1 MQDNYQSS
9 ATEKIRI
16 ITRLRGPDKLSKYSK
31 LLKISDKI
39 NINIPEI
46 VENLYKTPQNN
57 QQKCAPKLKDDI
69 KYTMFSSGD
78 SSNIMLVSP
87 KPIKGSTLNE
97 ALKVCDNLYEFH
109 NSILNETSLLE
120 YDKIYNETNTLEQI
134 YNEVIN
140 DNITQLFHKKNSC
153 VFCFGPSG
161 GGKSYLLFGENNDI
175 NNIKNNKNNKY
186 HYLNCT
192 KEKKEDKNEKKNKG
206 LIKSSVYKILNLIK
220 INKQGNDIPNN
231 VKNKYELKISI
242 YQVYFDKIFDL
253 LSKDVKK
260 INMQINY
267 DENKVLDTK
276 LIGLTDVEIRNSQ
289 DYEKIVKEVEINR
302 KNLARNLKVKDIN
315 KNSYLIV
322 SLKLRKKI
330 QNRVGN
336 NIIDNYSADYFS
348 QIDFVELVSSEI
360 GLSDKFQNSN
370 DLSFEY
376 SLYENTKKVYDSII
390 DNISSS
396 NYGISPTKEST
407 VTLSLKNP
415 LKTNSNII
423 FFNCVIPWEY
433 PINESFKA
441 LKFTTWLRNQVVND
455 EENINNND
463 NGNLNLVNNNNN
475 LFNTINDSN
484 NIINNQF
491 NNNSYYIE
499 NFKNPIA
506 DEDLYIN
513 FKKNPNNVN
522 NSFPIINNQTS
533 QSQFLNNNMGEEEK
547 EMNLNIDE
555 ETNIKLM
562 RNHSSNKMINKN
574 MNKSFDIGRNRHNNI
589 SNNMENSIQNKN
601 QYINMNE
608 NFPQN
613 DKTFQTLEQTLKEL
627 ENKKLEIENKI
638 YEDKMNINNNSN
650 EINPNNSLNNFQ
662 FSPKNIMSPEA
673 LLMKEKQDILKSD
686 NIILKEDIN
695 RLSELNQNLENEVA
709 QNRETITQLQSEN
722 QKLIEENSKLKI
734 VLKDYYGNNYTKLNL
749 SGQITKDEF
758 LKKYFAEKYFLTNK
772 IKELEKNLDVMQ
784 KEKTQYEVDYKV
796 LTTKYDEI
804 MKKYEKSNLELINT
818 KQIHDNE
825 LYNIDNKIND
835 LSKEVEKLQNENY
848 ELRREIETQRNSMN
862 SLEKEKDMMKE
873 RYEEAKYEN
882 DLLSKKIFEVEKGYS
897 DILRE
902 KEYENYYKKEKEEN
916 NRNKNE
922 TKNKIAQELQSKIQ
936 KYRRERLQ
944 NRDNED

>member
-31 LLKISDKI
+31 LIKISDKI
-39 NINIPEI
+39 NISIPDI
-46 VENLYKTPQNN
+46 VENLCKTPQSN
-57 QQKCAPKLKDDI
+57 QQKSASKLKDDI

-120 YDKIYNETNTLEQI
+120 YDKIYNETHALEQI

-161 GGKSYLLFGENNDI
+161 SGKSYLLFGENNDI
-175 NNIKNNKNNKY
+175 NNVKNNKNNKY

-206 LIKSSVYKILNLIK
+206 LIKSSIFKILNLIK

-253 LSKDVKK
+253 LSKDAKK

-276 LIGLTDVEIRNSQ
+276 LIGLTDIEIRNSQ
-289 DYEKIVKEVEINR
+289 DYKKIVKEVEINR

-376 SLYENTKKVYDSII
+376 SLYENTKKVYDSLI

-396 NYGISPTKEST
+396 NYGITPSKEST
-407 VTLSLKNP
+407 VTLSLKNT
-415 LKTNSNII
+415 LRANSNII
-423 FFNCVIPWEY
+423 FFNCVIPWEF
-433 PINESFKA
+433 PINESYKA

-475 LFNTINDSN
+475 LYNTINENN

-491 NNNSYYIE
+491 NNNSYFIE

-513 FKKNPNNVN
+513 SNNNQNNNVN
-522 NSFPIINNQTS
+522 KSFPIINNQNS
-533 QSQFLNNNMGEEEK
+533 QSQFLNNNMKEEEK
-547 EMNLNIDE
+547 ENNLNIYE
-555 ETNIKLM
+555 ENNIKLM
-562 RNHSSNKMINKN
+562 RNRSSNKMNIKN
-574 MNKSFDIGRNRHNNI
+574 MNKSFEIGRNRNNNI
-589 SNNMENSIQNKN
+589 SDVMENNNK
-601 QYINMNE
+601 YININE

-627 ENKKLEIENKI
+627 ENKKLEIENRI
-638 YEDKMNINNNSN
+638 YEDKMNLNNNSN

-686 NIILKEDIN
+686 NIIMKEDIS

-722 QKLIEENSKLKI
+722 QKLLEENSKLKT
-734 VLKDYYGNNYTKLNL
+734 VLKDYDGNNYTKLYI

-758 LKKYFAEKYFLTNK
+758 LQKYFDEKYFLTNK
-772 IKELEKNLDVMQ
+772 IKELEKNLDVIQ

-804 MKKYEKSNLELINT
+804 IKRYEKSNLELINT

-873 RYEEAKYEN
+873 KYEEAKYEN
-882 DLLSKKIFEVEKGYS
+882 DLLNKKIFEVEKGYS

-902 KEYENYYKKEKEEN
+902 KEYENYFKKEREEN
-916 NRNKNE
+916 NKNKNE
-922 TKNKIAQELQSKIQ
+922 TKNKIAQELHSKIQ

>member
-9 ATEKIRI
+9 ASEKIRI

-206 LIKSSVYKILNLIK
+206 LIKSSIYKILNLIK

-407 VTLSLKNP
+407 VTLSLKNT

-463 NGNLNLVNNNNN
+463 NGNLNLVNNNN
-475 LFNTINDSN
+475 LFNTINESN

-513 FKKNPNNVN
+513 FKNNPNNNVN

-562 RNHSSNKMINKN
+562 RNRSSNKMINKN

-734 VLKDYYGNNYTKLNL
+734 VLKDYDGNNYTKLYL

-758 LKKYFAEKYFLTNK
+758 LQKYFDEKYFLTNK

-804 MKKYEKSNLELINT
+804 IKKYEKSNLELINT

-882 DLLSKKIFEVEKGYS
+882 DLLNKKIFEVEKGYS

>member
-9 ATEKIRI
+9 ASEKIRI

-31 LLKISDKI
+31 LIKISDKI

-57 QQKCAPKLKDDI
+57 QQKCASKLKDDI

-161 GGKSYLLFGENNDI
+161 SGKSYLLFGESNDI

-260 INMQINY
+260 VNMQINY
-267 DENKVLDTK
+267 NENKVLDTK
-276 LIGLTDVEIRNSQ
+276 LIRLTDVEIRNSQ

-322 SLKLRKKI
+322 SLKLRKKV

-360 GLSDKFQNSN
+360 GLSDKFQNTN

-396 NYGISPTKEST
+396 NYGITPTKEST
-407 VTLSLKNP
+407 VTLSLKNT

-455 EENINNND
+455 EENINNNAND
-463 NGNLNLVNNNNN
+463 NLVNNNN
-475 LFNTINDSN
+475 LFNTINESN

-513 FKKNPNNVN
+513 LKNNPNNNVN

-533 QSQFLNNNMGEEEK
+533 QSQFLNNNMREEEK

-562 RNHSSNKMINKN
+562 RNRSCYKMINKN
-574 MNKSFDIGRNRHNNI
+574 LNKSFDIGRNRHNNI
-589 SNNMENSIQNKN
+589 SNNMDNSIQNKN
-601 QYINMNE
+601 QFININE

-627 ENKKLEIENKI
+627 ENKKLEIEKKI

-686 NIILKEDIN
+686 NIIMKEDIN

-734 VLKDYYGNNYTKLNL
+734 VLKDYDGNNYTKLYL

-758 LKKYFAEKYFLTNK
+758 LQKYFDEKYFLTNK
-772 IKELEKNLDVMQ
+772 IKELEKNLDVVQ

-804 MKKYEKSNLELINT
+804 IKKYEKSNLELINT

-848 ELRREIETQRNSMN
+848 ELRMEIETQRNSIN
-862 SLEKEKDMMKE
+862 SLAKEKDMMKE

-882 DLLSKKIFEVEKGYS
+882 DLLNKKIFEVEKGYS